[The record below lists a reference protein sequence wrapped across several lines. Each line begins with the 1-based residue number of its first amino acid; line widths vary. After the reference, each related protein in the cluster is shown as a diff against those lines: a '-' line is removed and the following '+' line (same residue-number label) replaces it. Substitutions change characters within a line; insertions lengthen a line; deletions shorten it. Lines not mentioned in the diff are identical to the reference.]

1 MSFNFQLA
9 RPRIPFFPKW
19 SKITKPFTKEKH
31 YLKDG
36 QIFYDVKNGENYANH
51 IEMSGFQCSSIISYG
66 CNENRK
72 LMLNRHVVFQNL
84 RMRCV

>member
-36 QIFYDVKNGENYANH
+36 KIFYDVK
-51 IEMSGFQCSSIISYG
+51 S
-66 CNENRK
+66 
-72 LMLNRHVVFQNL
+72 
-84 RMRCV
+84 